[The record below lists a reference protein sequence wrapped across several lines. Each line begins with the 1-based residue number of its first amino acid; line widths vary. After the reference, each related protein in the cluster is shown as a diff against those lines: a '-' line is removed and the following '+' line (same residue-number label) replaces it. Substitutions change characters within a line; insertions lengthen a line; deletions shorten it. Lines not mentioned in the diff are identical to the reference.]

1 MSEPIYKHHI
11 KDSRLRYLGSFPI
24 SGLVYDLYVD
34 VCNEKNPSYH
44 ARYSSGDTGYYNWT
58 ETMVLGINDGSNA
71 SHTLALREAMRRHRA
86 APGDAPKPRFTHHE
100 RSSACAFL
108 GHFEE
113 NGKDYDLYVYEPDT
127 TTTYYTARWGSNS
140 NQYWTKIESAIK
152 EQLVLPHR
160 AALTAAMMRH
170 KEKIKAKPDLL
181 LPHQKRI
188 IADIESSD
196 YGPRWKHPEVSGTTC
211 VFLGRHAD
219 SSGDYDLYLHPGSSC
234 GLDRDHDMFAARF
247 GLSDN
252 ACAVFYRYALDNDTS
267 FRHRNAVRE
276 ARRRADEGGKKAT
289 TMRPKYKHHSNHHTY
304 LGTMVA
310 ACEDYDLYVYTNGNS
325 YVYARYGNGSS
336 DYACSNVELIESHT
350 PSSNGNSRPPL
361 RELFREAVKRWDQ
374 LEKEHPMMT
383 LHIDVDGQHM
393 TGGHNIQSIPKG
405 GLRDLS
411 GEEVFAIPTNDKLQ
425 GAIDQKNRM
434 ISSVADAHETQ
445 RNILRSLGVPAEYLG
460 IPQGVIPLP
469 GPFVR
474 RVIYESPLHAFGL
487 TADHPG
493 FQRPL
498 PPAKVV
504 AQEARANSLF
514 GSDIKEAHTKES
526 DDRRERFKMA
536 LRHCF
541 PPSMPFDPEN
551 VEGGDVCLK
560 EIFLAAAEL
569 KLSSEPRF
577 RWDQGREG
585 RKHSFEWHFMDNMR
599 RPAFGFQVRFWAEAP
614 TKEEAWKTLEAGVM
628 AFAGKEE

>member
-1 MSEPIYKHHI
+1 MSEPIHKHHI
-11 KDSRLRYLGSFPI
+11 KDSRLRYLGSVPI

-34 VCNEKNPSYH
+34 VCNEKSPSYH

-58 ETMVLGINDGSNA
+58 ETMVLGINDGSHA

-100 RSSACAFL
+100 RSSACTFL
-108 GHFEE
+108 GYFEE

-127 TTTYYTARWGSNS
+127 TTTYYTARWGSNT
-140 NQYWTKIESAIK
+140 NQYWTKVESAIK

-170 KEKIKAKPDLL
+170 KEKIKAKPDLF

-188 IADIESSD
+188 IERLASSD
-196 YGPRWKHPEVSGTTC
+196 FGPRWEHPTLSNSPHE
-211 VFLGRHAD
+211 FLGRHVD
-219 SSGDYDLYLHPGSSC
+219 PSGDYDLYRHPGYRV
-234 GLDRDHDMFAARF
+234 GLTQERDIFAARF
-247 GLSDN
+247 GESAN
-252 ACAVFYRYALDNDTS
+252 ACLALYRRDIPGSTI
-267 FRHRNAVRE
+267 RHTNAVRE
-276 ARRRADEGGKKAT
+276 AVRR
-289 TMRPKYKHHSNHHTY
+289 
-304 LGTMVA
+304 
-310 ACEDYDLYVYTNGNS
+310 
-325 YVYARYGNGSS
+325 S
-336 DYACSNVELIESHT
+336 D
-350 PSSNGNSRPPL
+350 
-361 RELFREAVKRWDQ
+361 Q
-374 LEKEHPMMT
+374 QEKDHPMMT
-383 LHIDVDGQHM
+383 LHIDVDGQHL
-393 TGGHNIQSIPKG
+393 TGGHNIQSIPNG

-411 GEEVFAIPTNDKLQ
+411 GEEMFAVPMNDKIQ
-425 GAIDQKNRM
+425 GAIDRKNRM

-498 PPAKVV
+498 PPAKV
-504 AQEARANSLF
+504 EAREERANSLF
-514 GSDIKEAHTKES
+514 GSDVKEAHTKES

-536 LRHCF
+536 LRHNF

-560 EIFLAAAEL
+560 EMFLAAAEL

-585 RKHSFEWHFMDNMR
+585 RKHSFEWHFMDNMM

-628 AFAGKEE
+628 AFAGEE